1 MPRQTR
7 RRLRYG
13 GKKKKG
19 TRARP
24 RTKSSPRKRTGKRNA
39 KGKPNYN
46 SWGLN
51 KGTSKGCVRV
61 CLGSTL
67 R

>member
-1 MPRQTR
+1 MVRKTL

-19 TRARP
+19 TRG
-24 RTKSSPRKRTGKRNA
+24 RTRGKSSLRKKTGKRNA
-39 KGKPNYN
+39 KGKKNYN

-51 KGTSKGCVRV
+51 KGTSKGCLRV

>member
-1 MPRQTR
+1 MARQTL

-19 TRARP
+19 TRG
-24 RTKSSPRKRTGKRNA
+24 RTRGKSPLRKKTGKRNA
-39 KGKPNYN
+39 KGKKNYN

-51 KGTSKGCVRV
+51 KGTSKGSYKIEYRY
-61 CLGSTL
+61 

>member
-1 MPRQTR
+1 MARQTL

-19 TRARP
+19 TRG
-24 RTKSSPRKRTGKRNA
+24 RTRGKSPLRKKTGKLNA
-39 KGKPNYN
+39 KGKKNYN

-51 KGTSKGCVRV
+51 KGTSKGCIRG
-61 CLGSTL
+61 CLGSTF

>member
-1 MPRQTR
+1 MVSKTR
-7 RRLRYG
+7 RLLRYG
-13 GKKKKG
+13 GKKKKS
-19 TRARP
+19 TRVRART
-24 RTKSSPRKRTGKRNA
+24 RSSPRRRTSKVKSK
-39 KGKPNYN
+39 KGKYN

>member
-1 MPRQTR
+1 MARQTR

-24 RTKSSPRKRTGKRNA
+24 RTKSSPRKRTGKRKS